1 MKRPKLSVCM
11 IVKNE
16 ERHIARCLESVQRIA
31 DEIIVVDTGS
41 NDRTEDICK
50 SFHAQVYHHKW
61 EQDFSKARNAS
72 LQHAKGE
79 WILILDADEELD
91 SDTGSLLPSLLTDS
105 LPSLGCVKVVNYT
118 GKQWNENEAFE
129 QRQIRLIRNQQNI
142 RFTGSMGE
150 RPEGREASSP
160 FSLPC
165 IIHHYGYLE
174 QEAQQKHQRNMNL
187 LDTELLTFCADPSLI
202 YQKAAE
208 YDRGNEHDKAFRLAM
223 DCINKCKRKQQIPP
237 PAFYYL
243 KYKLLIDAER
253 YEEAKRDIN
262 EALGHYPD
270 YCTLHYYKGIIM
282 YQSKKVR
289 EAITAFEACLQT
301 DSENLQYVQVKGA
314 ADFRSSCWLG
324 VCHAELHQHMTA
336 VLYLQK
342 ALKVNPKCARAQRL
356 LTELTKDQAA
366 HA

>member
-1 MKRPKLSVCM
+1 MKKTKLSVCM

-16 ERHIARCLESVQRIA
+16 ERHIARCLESVQHIA

-50 SFHAQVYHHKW
+50 RFHAQVFRHKW
-61 EQDFSKARNAS
+61 EQDFSQARNAS

-91 SDTGSLLPSLLTDS
+91 PDTGSLLPSLLTDS
-105 LPSLGCVKVVNYT
+105 LPSLGYVKVVNYT

-142 RFTGSMGE
+142 VFTGSIGE
-150 RPEGREASSP
+150 RPVGKVASSS
-160 FSLPC
+160 FTLPC
-165 IIHHYGYLE
+165 IIHHYGHLE
-174 QEAQQKHQRNMNL
+174 QEAQQKHQRNMSFLN
-187 LDTELLTFCADPSLI
+187 TELLASCTDPSLV

-208 YDRGNEHDKAFRLAM
+208 YDRGNKYDKALSLAM
-223 DCINKCKRKQQIPP
+223 DYINECKRKKQIPP
-237 PAFYYL
+237 PNVYYL

-253 YEEAKRDIN
+253 YEEAEHDIN

-270 YCTLHYYKGIIM
+270 YCTLHYYKGVIK
-282 YQSKKVR
+282 YQLKKVR
-289 EAITAFEACLQT
+289 EAITAFEACLQIT
-301 DSENLQYVQVKGA
+301 NENHQYVEVKGA
-314 ADFRSSCWLG
+314 ADFKSSCWLG
-324 VCHAELHQHMTA
+324 VCHAESHQHMTA

-342 ALKVNPKCARAQRL
+342 ALKANPKCPRAQRL
-356 LTELTKDQAA
+356 LSELTKDQAA

>member
-16 ERHIARCLESVQRIA
+16 ERHIARCLESVQHMA

-41 NDRTEDICK
+41 SDRTEDICK
-50 SFHAQVYHHKW
+50 SFHAQVYHHIW
-61 EQDFSKARNAS
+61 EQNFSQARNIS

-91 SDTGSLLPSLLTDS
+91 PETGSLLPTLLTDS

-118 GKQWNENEAFE
+118 GKQWVENEAFE
-129 QRQIRLIRNQQNI
+129 QRQIRLIRNQRNI
-142 RFTGSMGE
+142 TFTGSIGE
-150 RPEGREASSP
+150 RPEGEEASST

-174 QEAQQKHQRNMNL
+174 QEAQQKHQRNISL
-187 LDTELLTFCADPSLI
+187 LNAELLTSSAEPSLI
-202 YQKAAE
+202 CQKAAE
-208 YDRGNEHDKAFRLAM
+208 YDRGNKTDKAFRQAM
-223 DCINKCKRKQQIPP
+223 DCINECKRKKQIPP
-237 PAFYYL
+237 PASYYV
-243 KYKLLIDAER
+243 KVKLLIEAER
-253 YEEAKRDIN
+253 YEEAEQDIH

-282 YQSKKVR
+282 YQLKKVR
-289 EAITAFEACLQT
+289 EAVTAFEACLQT
-301 DSENLQYVQVKGA
+301 GSEHHLYVQVKGA

-324 VCHAELHQHMTA
+324 VCHAELRQHMTA

-342 ALKVNPKCARAQRL
+342 ALKANPKCARAQRL
-356 LTELTKDQAA
+356 LSELTKDQAA